1 MPHPRT
7 EFRFMEAMLD
17 KIENKDESLMS
28 GHSVRDERALADAR
42 QELEFKV
49 QISQSKVWTNIL
61 RLDEFLMKANA

>member
-1 MPHPRT
+1 MSHSCT
-7 EFRFMEAMLD
+7 GFRFMEAILE

-28 GHSVRDERALADAR
+28 GHPVRDERALADAR

-49 QISQSKVWTNIL
+49 QIGQSKVWTNIL

>member
-1 MPHPRT
+1 
-7 EFRFMEAMLD
+7 MEAILE

-28 GHSVRDERALADAR
+28 GHPVRDERALADAR

-49 QISQSKVWTNIL
+49 QIGQSKVWTNIL

>member
-1 MPHPRT
+1 MSHPRT
-7 EFRFMEAMLD
+7 EFRFMEAMLE
-17 KIENKDESLMS
+17 KIENKDESSTS